1 MNQRAKCREG
11 GKNIVSVAT
20 VGEKEKQQLFN
31 ITKERRWIGFV
42 GGEN

>member
-11 GKNIVSVAT
+11 EKNIIHVAT

-31 ITKERRWIGFV
+31 IINRYIEIGRAHV
-42 GGEN
+42 